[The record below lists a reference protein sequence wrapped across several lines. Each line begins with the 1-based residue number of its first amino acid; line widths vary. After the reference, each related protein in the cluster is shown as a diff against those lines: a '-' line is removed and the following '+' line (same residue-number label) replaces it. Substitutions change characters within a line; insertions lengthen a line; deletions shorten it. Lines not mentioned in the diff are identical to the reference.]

1 MCALWLA
8 GAPIVGV
15 SAMHARAAA
24 QSAPLDEAEESEE
37 LRALRLAELEIFPPH
52 AEPLVDLTQRDRGLG
67 HVPSSLT
74 SEVPDAPP
82 EVVSGTTRD
91 LSWLEGLTL
100 PDIPVRWDERVIR
113 YLEFFRD
120 DPRGRSLIRGWM
132 ARVERYGPMIRAAL
146 RAEGMPEDILYLAM
160 IESGFDP
167 RARSDAG
174 AVGLWQFV
182 SRTGTEYG
190 LSQSHWVDMRM
201 DPEESTRAGAR
212 YLGALHTR
220 FGTWELAFAAY
231 NMGYG
236 ALLRSMRKYGT
247 NDFWRLSRLEAA
259 LPYETNLYV
268 AKVMACAIVGRN
280 LERFG
285 LGDLRREG
293 ALSWDEVE
301 VPAGTTLTQVA
312 RASESTVE
320 ELRRLN
326 PALRRDRTPPGR
338 ALFTVRVPGGRGAT
352 FAERWARVRP
362 GRPAHAPYVVRQGE
376 DLATV
381 AHRFRTTEAAL
392 RELNA
397 LAETDVVRPGFDLMV
412 PAVAPREPTF
422 AEPPVVVVPD
432 RRFTYEGRRRV
443 FYRVTRG
450 DRLTEIARFFG
461 VSVAEVR
468 HWNEVDPRA
477 TLQDGLFL
485 QLFVPSDFDTSR
497 AVVLTP
503 DEVRVLVMGS
513 EEFYEHHVRQEGRV
527 RLRYR
532 VREGDSL
539 STIAN
544 RFGIT
549 IGSMCRINVMPRDAV
564 LAIGQEL
571 IVYTTPERV
580 PAELRSQIEPEPE
593 PAPTS
598 TDPDPT
604 LPVPV
609 PVPDSTDSPAP
620 DSTAPDSTDAP
631 APDSPAPDATA
642 PDSAAPDSAQ
652 PDSAQPDSAE
662 PDSTEPDPG

>member
-8 GAPIVGV
+8 GVPLVGA
-15 SAMHARAAA
+15 SAFGARASA
-24 QSAPLDEAEESEE
+24 QAELEESEE

-52 AEPLVDLTQRDRGLG
+52 AEPLVDLTQRERGLG
-67 HVPSSLT
+67 HLPDSLT
-74 SEVPDAPP
+74 SAVPDALP
-82 EVVSGTTRD
+82 EVATGAARD

-120 DPRGRSLIRGWM
+120 DPRGRALIRGWM

-182 SRTGTEYG
+182 ARTGSEYG
-190 LSQSHWVDMRM
+190 LAQSHWIDMRM

-212 YLGALHTR
+212 YLGALHAR

-285 LGDLRREG
+285 LGDLRREAPLG
-293 ALSWDEVE
+293 WDEVE
-301 VPAGTTLTQVA
+301 VPGGTTLAQVA
-312 RASESTVE
+312 RASESSVD

-338 ALFTVRVPGGRGAT
+338 ALFAVRVPGGRGAT

-362 GRPAHAPYVVRQGE
+362 GPSAHAPYVVRQGE
-376 DLATV
+376 DLAAV

-397 LAETDVVRPGFDLMV
+397 LGEGDLVRPGFDLMV
-412 PAVAPREPTF
+412 PAVAPRESSFP
-422 AEPPVVVVPD
+422 EPPVVVVPE
-432 RRFTYEGRRRV
+432 RSFGYEGRRRV

-468 HWNEVDPRA
+468 QWNEVDPRA

-532 VREGDSL
+532 VREGDTL

-549 IGSMCRINVMPRDAV
+549 VGSVCRINVMPRDTV

-580 PAELRSQIEPEPE
+580 PPELRGRIEAEPEVAASAEAAVPSEAMGTDEGPGE
-593 PAPTS
+593 P
-598 TDPDPT
+598 
-604 LPVPV
+604 
-609 PVPDSTDSPAP
+609 SPAP
-620 DSTAPDSTDAP
+620 SDAGLSPAPPDAAPPEAASLEDALGASEPEAP
-631 APDSPAPDATA
+631 AP
-642 PDSAAPDSAQ
+642 
-652 PDSAQPDSAE
+652 
-662 PDSTEPDPG
+662 